1 MTQKSRND
9 WPINADKAS
18 RVKILFILYKFLYI
32 CTYILVT
39 DDQLCKQSATK
50 QQQLHNVA
58 FRKAYSLKWLCNKR
72 ATRVQSV
79 ASLCLEIIQYS
90 IVSPSAPLFWI
101 IVDENKINGCVVQY
115 VLWPPCIQWHDVK
128 WNLLWI
134 VPSGWAEREMCT
146 FTTIHLWD
154 LTFGNSFTHI
164 ASWNL
169 SWHFFF
175 FFWLIHS
182 VFPKSIEFKD
192 CVTHTV

>member
-39 DDQLCKQSATK
+39 NDQFCKQSATK

-58 FRKAYSLKWLCNKR
+58 FRKAYSLKWLGNKR

-79 ASLCLEIIQYS
+79 ASLCFEMIQYS
-90 IVSPSAPLFWI
+90 LLFLPLHRCSELLLMKIRLMDVLYSMSCGHLVSS
-101 IVDENKINGCVVQY
+101 DMM
-115 VLWPPCIQWHDVK
+115 
-128 WNLLWI
+128 WNETCYGLYLQ
-134 VPSGWAEREMCT
+134 GEQRGRCA
-146 FTTIHLWD
+146 HLQLYYLWD

-175 FFWLIHS
+175 FFDWS
-182 VFPKSIEFKD
+182 TVSFPNQLNLR
-192 CVTHTV
+192 TV